1 MALAMH
7 PVPEPRRLMTSQLDG
22 RAGRAFSTTALGGVL
37 TCSDVPAA
45 AHTCSAVAAT
55 QRAAGSGRGL
65 LPTSAL
71 LANGERSISSSGGS
85 SRHPA
90 AAAAAAAGALAWTAA
105 IDAHQST
112 TACMRHIYMPTQ
124 SERETTPSL
133 RTAYYGCWLDSRCL
147 DLVSGGRLLLLLAQ
161 G

>member
-1 MALAMH
+1 
-7 PVPEPRRLMTSQLDG
+7 MTSQLDG

-85 SRHPA
+85 SSRHPSA
-90 AAAAAAAGALAWTAA
+90 AAAAAADALAWTAA
-105 IDAHQST
+105 IDAHQ
-112 TACMRHIYMPTQ
+112 
-124 SERETTPSL
+124 
-133 RTAYYGCWLDSRCL
+133 
-147 DLVSGGRLLLLLAQ
+147 
-161 G
+161 